1 MDIPINNYN
10 IGFYVGR
17 FQPFTE
23 AHKSL
28 IKKSINDNKLDKLI
42 IFFGSI
48 NPSSNFPNETAFLNK
63 NPYSRKIRENFLTG
77 SLGDLQD
84 KLMYDGMLDYGSPKE
99 EITANYLE
107 ALQKR
112 YNTNSEKNI
121 LINNGNN
128 IGGITSNG
136 KNRTHERKIVKS
148 TMWYYIL
155 AEKIFKNIMTLGLVQ
170 YNKKI
175 NINLYFINS
184 PKNGPT
190 ADYVRKIKGITGRFL
205 SKIINDEGLAEYLT
219 VTFINAQIATI
230 KNSNNK
236 SLNATTIRNSMKELK
251 RLKADDNEAFIA
263 ALNIIIK
270 MNSETNVTK
279 ININEYFKNI
289 YDNYHLIK
297 NFVPKYVF
305 GKLLHELIN

>member
-1 MDIPINNYN
+1 MDVTINYN

-17 FQPFTE
+17 FQPFTK
-23 AHKSL
+23 AHELL
-28 IKKSINDNKLDKLI
+28 IRKSINDNKLDKLI

-48 NPSSNFPNETAFLNK
+48 NPSSNFPNENTFLNK
-63 NPYSRKIRENFLTG
+63 NPYSMKIRENFLTG
-77 SLGDLQD
+77 SLKDLQD
-84 KLMYDGMLDYGSPKE
+84 KLMYDGMLDYGSQKE
-99 EITANYLE
+99 NITSSYL
-107 ALQKR
+107 ATLQKN
-112 YNTNSEKNI
+112 YSTNNVTNI
-121 LINNGNN
+121 LINNRNN
-128 IGGITSNG
+128 IGGISSNG

-155 AEKIFKNIMTLGLVQ
+155 AEKIFENIMKLGLVQ

-205 SKIINDEGLAEYLT
+205 SKIINDNGLAEILT

-251 RLKADDNEAFIA
+251 RLKADNNEAFIA
-263 ALNIIIK
+263 ALTIIIK
-270 MNSETNVTK
+270 MNSETNVNK
-279 ININEYFKNI
+279 INKYFENI
-289 YDNYHLIK
+289 YNNYHLIK
-297 NFVPKYVF
+297 NSVPEYVF
-305 GKLLHELIN
+305 RQLLEELKIS

>member
-1 MDIPINNYN
+1 MDVTINYN

-17 FQPFTE
+17 FQPFTK
-23 AHKSL
+23 AHELL
-28 IKKSINDNKLDKLI
+28 IRKSINDNKLDKLI

-63 NPYSRKIRENFLTG
+63 NPYSREIREKFLTG
-77 SLGDLQD
+77 SLEDLQD
-84 KLMYDGMLDYGSPKE
+84 KLMYDGMLDYGSQKE
-99 EITANYLE
+99 NITSSYL
-107 ALQKR
+107 ATLQKN
-112 YNTNSEKNI
+112 YSTNNVTNI
-121 LINNGNN
+121 LINNRNN
-128 IGGITSNG
+128 IGGISSNG

-155 AEKIFKNIMTLGLVQ
+155 AEKIFENIMKLGLVQ

-205 SKIINDEGLAEYLT
+205 SKIINDNGLAEILT

-251 RLKADDNEAFIA
+251 RLKADNNEAFIA
-263 ALNIIIK
+263 ALTIIIK
-270 MNSETNVTK
+270 MNSETNVNK
-279 ININEYFKNI
+279 INKYFENI
-289 YDNYHLIK
+289 YNNYHLIK
-297 NFVPKYVF
+297 NSVPEYVF
-305 GKLLHELIN
+305 EQLLEELKIS

>member
-1 MDIPINNYN
+1 MDITINYN

-17 FQPFTE
+17 FQPFTK
-23 AHKSL
+23 AHELL
-28 IKKSINDNKLDKLI
+28 IRKSIKDHNLDKLI

-48 NPSSNFPNETAFLNK
+48 NLSSNFPNETAFLNK
-63 NPYSRKIRENFLTG
+63 NPYSREIRENFLTG
-77 SLGDLQD
+77 SLRDLQD

-107 ALQKR
+107 ALQNK
-112 YNTNSEKNI
+112 YKTNSEKNI

-155 AEKIFKNIMTLGLVQ
+155 AEKIFINIMTLKLLPS
-170 YNKKI
+170 NKKI

-184 PKNGPT
+184 SKNGPT
-190 ADYVRKIKGITGRFL
+190 ADYLRKINGITGRFL
-205 SKIINDEGLAEYLT
+205 SKIINDNGLAKYLT
-219 VTFINAQIATI
+219 VTFINAEIATI

-236 SLNATTIRNSMKELK
+236 SLNATTIRKSMKELK
-251 RLKADDNEAFIA
+251 KLKNSNNEAFMA

-279 ININEYFKNI
+279 ININEYFENI
-289 YDNYHLIK
+289 YNNYHLIK
-297 NFVPKYVF
+297 NSVPEYVF
-305 GKLLHELIN
+305 GQLLQELIN

>member
-1 MDIPINNYN
+1 MDTTINYN

-17 FQPFTE
+17 FQPFTK
-23 AHKSL
+23 AHESL
-28 IKKSINDNKLDKLI
+28 IRNSINKYELNKLI

-48 NPSSNFPNETAFLNK
+48 NLSSNFLNETAFLNK
-63 NPYSRKIRENFLTG
+63 NPYSMNIRKKFLTG
-77 SLGDLQD
+77 SLEDLQD

-107 ALQKR
+107 ALQNK
-112 YNTNSEKNI
+112 YKTNSEKNI

-155 AEKIFKNIMTLGLVQ
+155 AEKIFKNIMTLNLINS
-170 YNKKI
+170 NKKI

-190 ADYVRKIKGITGRFL
+190 ADYVRKINGITGRFL
-205 SKIINDEGLAEYLT
+205 SKIINDNDLAKYLT
-219 VTFINAQIATI
+219 VTFINAEIATI
-230 KNSNNK
+230 KNNNNK

-251 RLKADDNEAFIA
+251 KLKNSNNEAFMA

-279 ININEYFKNI
+279 INIKEYFKNI
-289 YDNYHLIK
+289 YDHYHLIK
-297 NFVPKYVF
+297 KSVPEYVF
-305 GKLLHELIN
+305 QKLLEELLN